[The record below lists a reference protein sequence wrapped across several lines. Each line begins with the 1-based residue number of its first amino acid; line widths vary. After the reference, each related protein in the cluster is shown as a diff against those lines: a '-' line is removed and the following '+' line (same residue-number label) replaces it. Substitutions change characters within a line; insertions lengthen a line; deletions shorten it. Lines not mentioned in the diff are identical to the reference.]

1 MKKRKFNILL
11 NIATLCLCVCAI
23 AFGVYSAKQ
32 ASLNVSGTIGF
43 SAHNCEVYVAGQIT
57 GGIDADLNS
66 VTSFVSK
73 DSGAT
78 KDTFIKIGDSYNWKI
93 GTMFFDDINTTG
105 DELAKP
111 ITIELKVYNKSSFKV
126 IFTFNEDFMPKDHLN
141 ITVDNATLDLP
152 ANETEADAHTINV
165 TISLKDENFTQAVLD
180 NATVLGNFTKWSQYR
195 IETVTEQIYN
205 TTKSAFESVTT
216 NKLVT
221 TMGHSIVGTAS
232 DAGTDGLATET
243 PIRWFAFAVKGE
255 GDTYKKPSFVPTDNV
270 SITTGTGE
278 IWYSLYGVD
287 MTNVDYKGKTFWFIQ
302 EYVVAGGYFINDH
315 NIQLGILFQSEQNNT
330 YAQIDSAKP
339 NNSKKSTIYTFLNDI
354 DATDSYAKKTGITTE
369 ELNKIDS
376 RNVDESYEVSF
387 TGYNATTEGSKNYLA
402 CKFSS
407 MFWLI
412 NHAEL
417 GLLCNQSVGMSYTD
431 SKYTVKTYGINNQ
444 DGNKSG
450 EGAQWWLRSPYPDD
464 RYIAHCVSGDGNFT
478 GCGAHNDWVGV
489 RAAFQITL

>member
-1 MKKRKFNILL
+1 MKKRKFNLLL
-11 NIATLCLCVCAI
+11 NIATLCLCITAI
-23 AFGVYSAKQ
+23 AFGVYSAKT

-152 ANETEADAHTINV
+152 SNETEADAHTINV

-195 IETVTEQIYN
+195 IEKVTEEIYD
-205 TTKSAFESVTT
+205 TTERKFKTVTT

-221 TMGHSIVGTAS
+221 TMGHSIVGETATE
-232 DAGTDGLATET
+232 AGTDGLTET
-243 PIRWFAFAVKGE
+243 PLRWYAFAVKGISLGNNNYIYNNE
-255 GDTYKKPSFVPTDNV
+255 WNKTDAPQADR
-270 SITTGTGE
+270 
-278 IWYSLYGVD
+278 WYSLYGVD
-287 MTNVDYKGKTFWFIQ
+287 MANKDYKGKTFWFIQ
-302 EYVVAGGYFINDH
+302 EYVVAGGYKINDTDES
-315 NIQLGILFQSEQNNT
+315 NQKGILFNPSDNKNNT
-330 YAQIDSAKP
+330 YAQV
-339 NNSKKSTIYTFLNDI
+339 NNNKRSNIYTFLGNEY
-354 DATDSYAKKTGITTE
+354 ATKTGITTD
-369 ELNKIDS
+369 ELNKIEP
-376 RNVDESYEVSF
+376 RNVNESYAVNFS
-387 TGYNATTEGSKNYLA
+387 GYNTTTTEDNKHYLA
-402 CKFSS
+402 CQFQSK
-407 MFWLI
+407 FWLI

-417 GLLCNQSVGMSYTD
+417 GLLCNQHGINGG
-431 SKYTVKTYGINNQ
+431 SKRVKTYGINNQ
-444 DGNKSG
+444 DGNTSNNTVY
-450 EGAQWWLRSPYPDD
+450 GANWWLRSPFAVSSNA
-464 RYIAHCVSGDGNFT
+464 AHSVYSDGTFNNFVVSS
-478 GCGAHNDWVGV
+478 AIVGV
-489 RAAFQITL
+489 RAAFQIKI

>member
-11 NIATLCLCVCAI
+11 NIATLCLCVAAI

-78 KDTFIKIGDSYNWKI
+78 KDTFIKIGDSYDWKI

-165 TISLKDENFTQAVLD
+165 TISLKDENFIQAVLD

-195 IETVTEQIYN
+195 IEKVTEEIYD
-205 TTKSAFESVTT
+205 TTESKFKPVTT

-221 TMGHSIVGTAS
+221 TMGHSIVGTTATE
-232 DAGTDGLATET
+232 AETDGLTET
-243 PIRWFAFAVKGE
+243 PIRWYAFAVKGE
-255 GDTYKKPSFVPTDNV
+255 SLGNNNYIYNNEWNKAGAPQEDR
-270 SITTGTGE
+270 
-278 IWYSLYGVD
+278 WYSLYGVD
-287 MTNVDYKGKTFWFIQ
+287 MSKVSNYKNHIYWFIQ
-302 EYVVAGGYFINDH
+302 EYVVAS
-315 NIQLGILFQSEQNNT
+315 QKILFNPYSEGDNCNNT
-330 YAQIDSAKP
+330 YAQV
-339 NNSKKSTIYTFLNDI
+339 NNNKKSYIYTFLEE
-354 DATDSYAKKTGITTE
+354 SYATKTGITTE
-369 ELNKIDS
+369 ELNKIES
-376 RNVDESYEVSF
+376 RNVNESYEVTF
-387 TGYNATTEGSKNYLA
+387 TDGDAKDGKLA
-402 CKFSS
+402 CQFSS
-407 MFWLI
+407 KFWLI
-412 NHAEL
+412 NPAEL
-417 GLLCNQSVGMSYTD
+417 GLLCNQPMDLKGSSEKV
-431 SKYTVKTYGINNQ
+431 VKTYGINNQ
-444 DGNKSG
+444 DGGKSG
-450 EGAQWWLRSPYPDD
+450 YGATWWLRSPS
-464 RYIAHCVSGDGNFT
+464 SGYSKGVRNLNIGGVFT
-478 GCGAHNDWVGV
+478 SNDVYGSALGGGCGI